1 MKRTFLFF
9 TVILIPVVT
18 LHAGARSSANYSV
31 TTDTTESGGRRVASA
46 SYTVDA
52 SIGGIMGIATSV
64 TPVQTV
70 KSGYI
75 GQLTEVTALQLAA
88 TPTTVNE
95 TATRQLS
102 GAALL
107 DDLTTYAIPA
117 ASITWSIVSGPLASI
132 SAGGLVTAGAVYQD
146 TLATVQG
153 IYAGNTGT
161 LSLTVLNVSNDD
173 IPGYTGDGLDDA
185 WQVQYFGLGNPAA
198 APTFDADFDGQ
209 DNLFEFI
216 AGINPTSGGS
226 RFLIQNTPVPSQPG
240 QMNIVISPRLPGRTY
255 TVKVSPTLGTGAVW
269 TTLTGSTTNDNG
281 TERTITD
288 PNATGPAKFYRV
300 EIVKP

>member
-1 MKRTFLFF
+1 MKLTILFIPA
-9 TVILIPVVT
+9 ILIPMAP
-18 LHAGARSSANYSV
+18 LHAGGRSSANYSV
-31 TTDTTESGGRRVASA
+31 AADSTESGGRRVVSA

-52 SIGGIMGIATSV
+52 SIGGITGITTSV

-70 KSGYI
+70 KAGYI
-75 GQLTEVTALQLAA
+75 GQITEVSALQLAA

-95 TATRQLS
+95 TATRQLG

-117 ASITWSIVSGPLASI
+117 ASITWSIVNGPLNSI
-132 SAGGLVTAGAVYQD
+132 STSGLATAGTVYQD
-146 TLATVQG
+146 TPATAQG
-153 IYAGNTGT
+153 IYAGSIGT
-161 LSLTVLNVSNDD
+161 LSLSVLNVSNDD

-198 APTFDADFDGQ
+198 APAFDADLDGQ

-216 AGINPTSGGS
+216 AGINPISGDS

-240 QMNIVISPRLPGRTY
+240 QMNIVISPRLLGRTY
-255 TVKVSPTLGTGAVW
+255 TVKVSPTLGPDAVW
-269 TTLTGSTTNDNG
+269 TTLTGSTTTDNG

-288 PNATGPAKFYRV
+288 PNASGPAKFYRV